1 MYERFKDAAGTNIVA
16 ISRRDLKVMDQALTF
31 AQGLV
36 PKQAGEDPSSG
47 LEARVNVVCSQV
59 YIVARILLAL
69 IEARSGRKT
78 SIELLK
84 TRVISDAGRELD
96 TEKPTRASHRAHPRK
111 GCLVP
116 WPSRS
121 LPHVR

>member
-1 MYERFKDAAGTNIVA
+1 MYERFRDAAGTDIVA
-16 ISRRDLKVMDQALTF
+16 ISRRDLKVMDQALTY

-36 PKQAGEDPSSG
+36 PKQAGEDLSSE

-84 TRVISDAGRELD
+84 TRALSAMRELN
-96 TEKPTRASHRAHPRK
+96 
-111 GCLVP
+111 
-116 WPSRS
+116 
-121 LPHVR
+121 

>member
-1 MYERFKDAAGTNIVA
+1 MGLAVIQAQLANTVSGKYRNILLNRIGMYERFRGAARANIVA
-16 ISRRDLKVMDQALTF
+16 ISRRDLKVMDQALTY
-31 AQGLV
+31 AEGLV
-36 PKQAGEDPSSG
+36 PKQGGEDISSE

-84 TRVISDAGRELD
+84 TRALSDAGR
-96 TEKPTRASHRAHPRK
+96 
-111 GCLVP
+111 
-116 WPSRS
+116 
-121 LPHVR
+121 

>member
-1 MYERFKDAAGTNIVA
+1 MYERFRDTAGTNIVA
-16 ISRRDLKVMDQALTF
+16 ISRRDLKVMDQALTY
-31 AQGLV
+31 AEGLV
-36 PKQAGEDPSSG
+36 AKQGSEDMSSE

-84 TRVISDAGRELD
+84 TRAIGGPGR
-96 TEKPTRASHRAHPRK
+96 
-111 GCLVP
+111 
-116 WPSRS
+116 
-121 LPHVR
+121 